1 MFQLKEH
8 NTSVRIEFTAGLTTF
23 MAMAYILMVNASM
36 FTDII
41 GAPVSYGAM
50 YVSTALS
57 SVIGSVLIG
66 LLAGL
71 PLAQAPGMG
80 LNAFF
85 VYTICDVMGFSYANT
100 LVIVL
105 FDGILFVLL
114 TLTGLRRIIFDSI
127 PQSVKAAI
135 SAGIGL
141 FIGFLGM
148 QNVGLIVNSESTLV
162 DLHSFNVFFGNTD
175 WADVMPILITLFA
188 VVIIGVMSRKQV
200 KGAVFWGIM
209 VATALYYL
217 LAFGTLP
224 AFSMDFSFEVIQ
236 PFRDFFSQCFLKVFT
251 EGFDFSAY
259 IEANGMSSFLVTLL
273 TSALAMCMIDM
284 FDTLGT
290 LYGAC
295 TVGGILD
302 EEGNIPHMEKAM
314 LADAVATCCGALCGT
329 STVTTFVEAS
339 AGVAEGGRTGLSA
352 LFTALFFFLAMFF
365 APLSALIPGCATAAA
380 LIYVGILMMGSAMSV
395 NWSDPEESVPAFLT
409 IAIMPFGYNISY
421 GIAFGLLSHILMKLL
436 LGKAREIKSGTWVIG
451 LLFLLMFCVSR

>member
-1 MFQLKEH
+1 MFKLKEH
-8 NTSVRIEFTAGLTTF
+8 NTTVRIELTAGLTTF
-23 MAMAYILMVNASM
+23 MAMAYILMVNAGM

-41 GAPVSYGAM
+41 GAPVSYGAV
-50 YVSTALS
+50 YISTAIS

-66 LLAGL
+66 LMAGL

-85 VYTICDVMGFSYANT
+85 VYTICDVMGFTYANT

-105 FDGILFVLL
+105 FDGLLFVLL
-114 TLTGLRRIIFDSI
+114 TLTGLRRVIFESI
-127 PQSVKAAI
+127 PKAVKTAI

-148 QNVGLIVNSESTLV
+148 QNTGLIVNSESTLV
-162 DLHSFNVFFGNTD
+162 DLHSFDILFGNTT
-175 WADVMPILITLFA
+175 WPEIMPILITVAA
-188 VVIIGVMSRKQV
+188 VVLIGVMTRKKV
-200 KGAVFWGIM
+200 RGAVFWGIM
-209 VATALYYL
+209 AATALYYI
-217 LAFGTLP
+217 LAFATVP
-224 AFSMDFSFEVIQ
+224 AFTVDLSFRVLQ

-259 IEANGMSSFLVTLL
+259 IAANGAGSFIVSLL

-302 EEGNIPHMEKAM
+302 ENGDIPHMEKAM
-314 LADAVATCCGALCGT
+314 LADAVATCCGAVCGT

-352 LFTALFFFLAMFF
+352 LFTALFFFIAMFF
-365 APLSALIPGCATAAA
+365 APLAALVPSCATAAA

-395 NWSDPEESVPAFLT
+395 DWSNAEEAVPAFFT

-421 GIAFGLLSHILMKLL
+421 GIAFGLITHILMKVM
-436 LGKAREIKSGTWVIG
+436 LGKIKEIKAGTWVIG
-451 LLFLLMFCVSR
+451 MLFLIMFCVSR

>member
-1 MFQLKEH
+1 MFHLKEN
-8 NTSVRIEFTAGLTTF
+8 NTTVRTELAAGLTTF
-23 MAMAYILMVNASM
+23 MAMAYILMVNAGM

-41 GAPVSYGAM
+41 GGPVSYGAM
-50 YVSTALS
+50 YISTALS
-57 SVIGSVLIG
+57 SVVGTVLIG

-85 VYTICDVMGFSYANT
+85 VYTFCNVMGFSYANA

-105 FDGILFVLL
+105 FDGLLFVLL
-114 TLTGLRRIIFDSI
+114 TVTGLRRLIFDAI
-127 PQSVKAAI
+127 PKSVKSAI

-148 QNVGLIVNSESTLV
+148 QNVGLIINSDSTLV
-162 DLHSFNVFFGNTD
+162 DLHSFNILFGNAV
-175 WADVMPILITLFA
+175 WSEVMPILITLLA
-188 VVIIGVMSRKQV
+188 VVIIGVMSRKKI
-200 KGAVFWGIM
+200 KGSVFWGMIA
-209 VATALYYL
+209 ATVLYYIL
-217 LAFGTLP
+217 GFATVP
-224 AFSMDFSFEVIQ
+224 SFSVDFSFTVLQ

-259 IEANGMSSFLVTLL
+259 ISANGVQSFVAALL

-284 FDTLGT
+284 FDTVGT

-302 EEGNIPHMEKAM
+302 ENGEIPNMEKAM
-314 LADAVATCCGALCGT
+314 LSDAVATCVGAVFGT

-352 LFTALFFFLAMFF
+352 LFTALFFLVSMFF
-365 APLSALIPGCATAAA
+365 APLAALIPTCATAAA
-380 LIYVGILMMGSAMSV
+380 LVYVAILMMGSALSIDWK
-395 NWSDPEESVPAFLT
+395 NAEEAVPAFFT
-409 IAIMPFGYNISY
+409 IAVMPFGYNISY
-421 GIAFGLLSHILMKLL
+421 GIAFGLISYILMKVFS
-436 LGKAREIKSGTWVIG
+436 GKIKEVKAGTWVIG

>member
-1 MFQLKEH
+1 MFHLKEH
-8 NTSVRIEFTAGLTTF
+8 NTTVRIEFAAGLTTF
-23 MAMAYILMVNASM
+23 MAMAYILMVNAGM

-50 YVSTALS
+50 YISTALS

-85 VYTICDVMGFSYANT
+85 VYTVCDGMGFSYANA

-105 FDGILFVLL
+105 FDGLLFVLL
-114 TLTGLRRIIFDSI
+114 TLTGLRRLIFDSI

-162 DLHSFNVFFGNTD
+162 DLHSFNILFGSAS
-175 WADVMPILITLFA
+175 WPEVMPILITLLA
-188 VVIIGVMSRKQV
+188 VVLIGVMSRRQV
-200 KGAVFWGIM
+200 RGAVFWGI
-209 VATALYYL
+209 VGATLLYYL
-217 LAFGTLP
+217 LAFTTLSGFRVDMS
-224 AFSMDFSFEVIQ
+224 FSVLQ

-259 IEANGMSSFLVTLL
+259 IEANGMSSFLVAIL
-273 TSALAMCMIDM
+273 TSSLALCMVDM

-295 TVGGILD
+295 SVGGLMD
-302 EEGNIPHMEKAM
+302 EKGEIPHMEQAM
-314 LADAVATCCGALCGT
+314 LADAVATCAGAVLGT
-329 STVTTFVEAS
+329 STVTTFVESS

-365 APLSALIPGCATAAA
+365 APLSALVPSCATAAA
-380 LIYVGILMMGSAMSV
+380 LIYVGILMAGSATSV
-395 NWSDPEESVPAFLT
+395 DWSNSEEAVPAFLT
-409 IAIMPFGYNISY
+409 LSVMPFGYNISY
-421 GIAFGLLSHILMKLL
+421 GIAFGLISHVLMKLL
-436 LGKAREIKSGTWVIG
+436 LGKAKEVKPGTWVIG
-451 LLFLLMFCVSR
+451 ALFLLMFCVSR

>member
-1 MFQLKEH
+1 MFHLKER
-8 NTSVRIEFTAGLTTF
+8 NTTVRIEFIAGLTTF

-36 FTDII
+36 FTDIV

-50 YVSTALS
+50 YVSTAIA

-85 VYTICDVMGFSYANT
+85 VYTVCDTMGFSYANT

-105 FDGILFVLL
+105 FDGVLFVLL
-114 TLTGLRRIIFDSI
+114 TLTGLRRIIFSSI
-127 PQSVKAAI
+127 PKAVKAAI

-148 QNVGLIVNSESTLV
+148 QNTGLIVNSESTLV
-162 DLHSFNVFFGNTD
+162 DLHSFDILFGKTT
-175 WADVMPILITLFA
+175 WTEVMPILITLIA
-188 VVIIGVMSRKQV
+188 VILIGVMSRKKV
-200 KGAVFWGIM
+200 KGAVFCGIM
-209 VATALYYL
+209 AATVLYYA
-217 LAFGTLP
+217 LAFISIPG
-224 AFSMDFSFEVIQ
+224 FKVNFSFEVIQ
-236 PFRDFFSQCFLKVFT
+236 PFRDFFSQCFMKVFT

-259 IEANGMSSFLVTLL
+259 IEANGMNSFIIALL
-273 TSALAMCMIDM
+273 TSALAMCMVDM

-302 EEGNIPHMEKAM
+302 ENGDIPNMEKAM
-314 LADAVATCCGALCGT
+314 LADAVGTCCGAVCGT
-329 STVTTFVEAS
+329 STVTSFVEAS

-352 LFTALFFFLAMFF
+352 IFTAMFFFISMFF
-365 APLSALIPGCATAAA
+365 APLSALIPSCATAAA

-395 NWSDPEESVPAFLT
+395 DWNNPEEAVPAFLT
-409 IAIMPFGYNISY
+409 VSIMPFGYNISY
-421 GIAFGLLSHILMKLL
+421 GIAFGLISHILMKVL
-436 LGKAREIKSGTWVIG
+436 LGKVKEVKIGTWVIG